1 MGPLEGTTIFLRVKF
16 LKREGGIFLSISEH
30 LEKDKEI
37 KKEINRLKKL
47 YKDIDKDK
55 AKALEGLIKDAAFMK
70 ITLEGFREIL
80 IREGT
85 TALFKQGKQEIEVER
100 FESKLYLPYIQ
111 KYTQVMKVLIDVM
124 PPDKQPEEEDKLKQF
139 ANRKKGQ
146 GKYKK

>member
-1 MGPLEGTTIFLRVKF
+1 M
-16 LKREGGIFLSISEH
+16 SISEH

-70 ITLEGFREIL
+70 VSLEGFREVL
-80 IREGT
+80 TREGIT
-85 TALFKQGKQEIEVER
+85 EIFKQGKQELKVER
-100 FESKLYLPYIQ
+100 QESKLYLPYIQ
-111 KYTQVMKVLIDVM
+111 KYTQVMKLLIDAM
-124 PPDKQPEEEDKLKQF
+124 PAEKQVEEEDRLKQF

-146 GKYKK
+146 GEYKK